1 MYENFGYNKSGV
13 KDLLWLNMMGEVRK
27 GLGGLARAYNP

>member
-27 GLGGLARAYNP
+27 SLGGLARAYNP